1 MPRGF
6 WSERVL
12 AGALLVWPCVGSI
25 YHQAGRRSTARSR
38 YRASLRNPEGIE
50 TARSIER
57 DNVRFGSLADIGE
70 GYQGCPLYPP
80 EADMLIVGIDVCYVP
95 TSWRSA
101 TQGAMPP
108 GVFTSCRDVAISRRR
123 LRTSQQPE
131 RYSSKYRLA
140 ARSDGQLQKDTF
152 DVGFHGLR

>member
-1 MPRGF
+1 
-6 WSERVL
+6 VL

-25 YHQAGRRSTARSR
+25 YHEAGRRSTARSR

-80 EADMLIVGIDVCYVP
+80 DADMLIVGIDVCYVP
-95 TSWRSA
+95 TSDMAQRYPRRDASWSFHIVQGCGYLSA
-101 TQGAMPP
+101 SLADITTTRAIQLEIPP
-108 GVFTSCRDVAISRRR
+108 RCA
-123 LRTSQQPE
+123 L
-131 RYSSKYRLA
+131 
-140 ARSDGQLQKDTF
+140 
-152 DVGFHGLR
+152 